1 MDFNPDDGTWANSAD
16 IQDANRQGGTFT
28 GPSLWSSDLNIYGV
42 IGNPPTQQYNGSHL
56 DMVHQSPFGKGIAH
70 EKDNVY
76 WVFDGWA
83 KSLTRYDFVDDH
95 GPGQHYHGD
104 AKVHV
109 YNEIQVEPDGNLPS
123 HMIVD
128 KATNWLYVC
137 HTKAG
142 EILRVDIT
150 KGERNVT
157 LPKVSNEPLADYA
170 SYKNAVFET
179 IISTGLQKP
188 VGIHIHDGILLVGDN
203 AAGEIVMYD
212 IEAPGFPEIGRI
224 EIGYAHSSIMGITV
238 GPDNK
243 IYYTD
248 FINRLVVRIDNSM
261 VNPIG
266 VEEKSPLTFRVSP
279 NPASNGF
286 SRIQLDGDARNA
298 VVLVKD
304 LTGRTVQQLPVNG
317 QSTIDLNLGTLA
329 AGMYMVMLA
338 DSRTGAPLGSKLL
351 VVE

>member
-1 MDFNPDDGTWANSAD
+1 M
-16 IQDANRQGGTFT
+16 R
-28 GPSLWSSDLNIYGV
+28 
-42 IGNPPTQQYNGSHL
+42 
-56 DMVHQSPFGKGIAH
+56 
-70 EKDNVY
+70 
-76 WVFDGWA
+76 
-83 KSLTRYDFVDDH
+83 
-95 GPGQHYHGD
+95 
-104 AKVHV
+104 
-109 YNEIQVEPDGNLPS
+109 
-123 HMIVD
+123 
-128 KATNWLYVC
+128 
-137 HTKAG
+137 
-142 EILRVDIT
+142 
-150 KGERNVT
+150 
-157 LPKVSNEPLADYA
+157 
-170 SYKNAVFET
+170 
-179 IISTGLQKP
+179 
-188 VGIHIHDGILLVGDN
+188 
-203 AAGEIVMYD
+203 YD
-212 IEAPGFPEIGRI
+212 IEAPRFPEIGRI

-351 VVE
+351 VVEYTAHPPSLRP